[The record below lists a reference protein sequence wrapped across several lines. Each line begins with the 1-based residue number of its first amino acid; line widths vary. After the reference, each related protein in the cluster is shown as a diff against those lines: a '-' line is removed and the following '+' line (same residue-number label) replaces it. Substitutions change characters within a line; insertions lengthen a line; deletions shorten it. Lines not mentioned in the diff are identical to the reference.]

1 MIGYSSKEMIEMS
14 IYKDLEEAVNYIEK
28 NIRDKIL
35 LDDIAAYLYI
45 SKYHLHR
52 VFKLVTKQKLMEYVR
67 MRKLSLSLN
76 DLLYTD
82 LKINDI
88 AAEFGFEHEQSY
100 NRSFKK
106 AFGISPSQFR
116 FNKQEVPIVDK
127 IDFNSIMDLEVGIIL
142 SPSFVIKPE
151 FYLVGIKHSFLVDE
165 NYRTNLANRLAKDFF
180 YNHRKRIHNAIHPNI
195 LISFSSYKDI
205 TTNHSLYLPAIEV
218 KDLNFIPEGMSGIKI
233 NTHKYSV
240 FKYVG
245 SHSGNDITLKTLYD
259 IYQYIY
265 SWLLHSQYI
274 QDGSFHF
281 ELINSSIS
289 KDDYCESDIYLPVKI
304 KE

>member
-1 MIGYSSKEMIEMS
+1 MN
-14 IYKDLEEAVNYIEK
+14 IYKYIEETVTYIEK
-28 NIRDKIL
+28 NIKGKII

-52 VFKLVTKQKLMEYVR
+52 IFRLVTNQRLMEYVR

-88 AAEFGFEHEQSY
+88 AAEFGFEHEQSF

-116 FNKQEVPIVDK
+116 LDKSQVSIVDK
-127 IDFNSIMDLEVGIIL
+127 FDLNSIVPFENGVIL
-142 SPSFVIKPE
+142 SPNYVVKPE
-151 FYLVGIKHSFLVDE
+151 FYLAGIKYSILFDE
-165 NYRTNLANRLAKDFF
+165 NYHTNLANQLAMDF
-180 YNHRKRIHNAIHPNI
+180 YHNHRSRIPNALNPNI
-195 LISFSSYKDI
+195 LFSFSSYEKI
-205 TTNHSLYLPAIEV
+205 SSSQSIYFPAIEV
-218 KDLNFIPEGMSGIKI
+218 KDLGAIPDGMSGMKI
-233 NTHKYSV
+233 SSHKYVV
-240 FKYVG
+240 FKYIG
-245 SHSGNDITLKTLYD
+245 SHSVEDITLKTL
-259 IYQYIY
+259 INLYQYIT

-274 QDGSFHF
+274 QDGHFHF
-281 ELINSSIS
+281 ELINSIIS
-289 KDDYCESDIYLPVKI
+289 KDDYCEADIYFPVKF